1 MRFVPRSLFARTAF
15 LIAALI
21 LASQIGWVAITRA
34 IVDLY
39 SHGDHQHP
47 IADLAVV
54 VDRELARLPPAQ
66 RRVLGPELVAG
77 TGVRLARRLPHGRL
91 DIFPPT
97 SLFRRVLAR
106 RLGPATTLVED
117 THDHRFWIALPVP
130 GSRRPFWLVVPQSP
144 FWRALPYTTVLG
156 LVFGFLVAVGG
167 AVYLSR
173 RLSRRLRMVTE
184 ATDAIGRGEFPP
196 PLPERGA
203 LEFQRLSRG
212 VNRMVE
218 DLETRAED
226 HREILA
232 GISHDLRTP
241 LTRMRLALELS
252 AEELE
257 PELARGMGKD
267 LEDMERIVERFLD
280 YARHGREESLAEVD
294 LAGIVRDVVERYRL
308 AEASI
313 HLSLPPT
320 CPLRGRPLA
329 LARLVTNLV
338 DNAVRHGRRDV
349 AVRLETTPE
358 HCVLTVEDGGP
369 GLDPSQVSAFL
380 EPARSE
386 PPRGAT
392 GLGLRVVA
400 RIARLHGAGIEIGR
414 GPRGGCSV
422 IVRFPRSADPG
433 SGGAPSP
440 HHAGARA
447 PS

>member
-1 MRFVPRSLFARTAF
+1 VRFVPRSLFARTAF

-173 RLSRRLRMVTE
+173 
-184 ATDAIGRGEFPP
+184 
-196 PLPERGA
+196 
-203 LEFQRLSRG
+203 RLSRG

>member
-1 MRFVPRSLFARTAF
+1 VRWVPRSLFARTAF

-21 LASQIGWVAITRA
+21 LASQIGWIAITRA
-34 IVDLY
+34 LVDLY

-54 VDRELARLPPAQ
+54 VDRELARLPPA
-66 RRVLGPELVAG
+66 RRRALGPELVAG

-91 DIFPPT
+91 KTFSPT
-97 SLFRRVLAR
+97 DPFRRVLAR
-106 RLGPATTLVED
+106 RLGPGATLVED

-130 GSRRPFWLVVPQSP
+130 GTRRPYWLVIPQSP

-156 LVFGFLVAVGG
+156 LVFGLLVAVVG
-167 AVYLSR
+167 AVYVSR

-184 ATDAIGRGEFPP
+184 ATDAIGRGDFPS

-203 LEFQRLSRG
+203 LELQRLSRA

-257 PELARGMGKD
+257 PELARGMEKD

-294 LAGIVRDVVERYRL
+294 LAGIVHEVVERYRL

-313 HLSLPPT
+313 RLSLPPS

-358 HCVLTVEDGGP
+358 HCVLTVEDDGP
-369 GLDPSQVSAFL
+369 GLDPSQASAFL

-422 IVRFPRSADPG
+422 AVRFPRSAVPDAESVPHPPPAG
-433 SGGAPSP
+433 RQAPS
-440 HHAGARA
+440 
-447 PS
+447 